1 MAIAS
6 EIASKSPMA
15 VWGTKQTMHYTRDH
29 TVADGLE
36 FIANWNAAMFDT
48 DDMAEAFKA
57 SIEKRPA
64 EFPDLEPRRHSISLP
79 TISTKLRDDVRSVVD
94 VGGAI
99 SAVTRWAIGAAAV
112 AAIVSWI
119 IFQSR
124 IDSGAIA
131 IIFALVAGVCAIPL
145 GAAVGGWLLARRRL
159 NIVTEASGRVVDV
172 VGQMH
177 GDVLQLRAG
186 TAETSVQQVAVSLLQ
201 EAVFPAVFGTGQ
213 LDRRG
218 SAGAAQLHRWPCDQ
232 GANESR
238 RALGRCRDRS
248 TSRPSDRRTRRRGC
262 RRTPRRRRRTWGQ
275 RPLRAG
281 PGRPD
286 IDRCQGEPHLA
297 DCCAH
302 LADGGVHAA
311 HHLAA
316 HRLGR
321 QLTSASCP
329 PVSC

>member
-1 MAIAS
+1 MDDDLTP
-6 EIASKSPMA
+6 K
-15 VWGTKQTMHYTRDH
+15 R
-29 TVADGLE
+29 
-36 FIANWNAAMFDT
+36 AAAALDFT
-48 DDMAEAFKA
+48 
-57 SIEKRPA
+57 SY
-64 EFPDLEPRRHSISLP
+64 DLDE
-79 TISTKLRDDVRSVVD
+79 LRDDVRSVVD

-201 EAVFPAVFGTGQ
+201 EAVFPAVFGTVNSTAEG
-213 LDRRG
+213 LLGPLSFIAGRVTKAPMKVVEHSVVAAIEALPDRQIGELVDGAVGALHVDDAVRG
-218 SAGAAQLHRWPCDQ
+218 VNDHYVQV
-232 GANESR
+232 
-238 RALGRCRDRS
+238 
-248 TSRPSDRRTRRRGC
+248 RG
-262 RRTPRRRRRTWGQ
+262 
-275 RPLRAG
+275 
-281 PGRPD
+281 D
-286 IDRCQGEPHLA
+286 
-297 DCCAH
+297 
-302 LADGGVHAA
+302 
-311 HHLAA
+311 
-316 HRLGR
+316 
-321 QLTSASCP
+321 LTSIVAKVSRTSLIVALTLLMAASMP
-329 PVSC
+329 LIIWLLIGWVAS